1 MCSCTVVVQDGSKL
15 ERSDDNG
22 EVKADED
29 ATYLGGLHDAT
40 MVGAAAADEEHEAN
54 VIHWLADAEADEEEL
69 QALGTQLSSAT
80 LSIAFSLIL
89 YACKHS
95 QKNSQGFTFMKEA
108 S

>member
-40 MVGAAAADEEHEAN
+40 MVGAAAADQRGA
-54 VIHWLADAEADEEEL
+54 
-69 QALGTQLSSAT
+69 
-80 LSIAFSLIL
+80 
-89 YACKHS
+89 
-95 QKNSQGFTFMKEA
+95 
-108 S
+108 